1 MRLSI
6 ALLISEP
13 RYRKLAWRAA
23 FLLYGAL
30 LVIGSIPGA
39 RADIGELASGFSL
52 HMSAYAILTLLLF
65 CGVRGSAWGRAC
77 KSVLMIAVMGA
88 LDECVQSFF
97 PYRSAD
103 VMDWFVD
110 MNAGLL
116 ISAMLWAA
124 WPKGASGKQSEPV
137 A

>member
-1 MRLSI
+1 MRLLI

-13 RYRKLAWRAA
+13 RYRKLSWRAA
-23 FLLYGAL
+23 FLFYGAI

-39 RADIGELASGFSL
+39 RADVGELASGFSL
-52 HMSAYAILTLLLF
+52 HMSAYSILALLLF
-65 CGVRGSAWGRAC
+65 CGVQGSAWSRAC
-77 KSVLMIAVMGA
+77 KSILMIAVMGA
-88 LDECVQSFF
+88 LDECVQSVF

-103 VMDWFVD
+103 VMDWLVD

-124 WPKGASGKQSEPV
+124 WPKGASGKHSGPV